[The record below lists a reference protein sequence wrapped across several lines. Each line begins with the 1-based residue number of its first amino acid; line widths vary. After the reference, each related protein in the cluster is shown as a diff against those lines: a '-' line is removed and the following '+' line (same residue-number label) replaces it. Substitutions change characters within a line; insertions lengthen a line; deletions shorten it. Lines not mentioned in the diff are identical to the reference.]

1 MVIFKQG
8 QFKTALLVAG
18 TNLDH
23 LKMSLNK
30 IRTNLEALNLSY
42 YSLDKFRCSKFVIFT
57 QDKFRYP
64 EFVPF
69 ASMTNLDGLDLC
81 HFKKDNFKYSKF
93 VLLVSRTNSD
103 AMNLSI

>member
-42 YSLDKFRCSKFVIFT
+42 YRLDKFRCSKFVLFT

-81 HFKKDNFKYSKF
+81 HFKTDNFKYSKF
-93 VLLVSRTNSD
+93 VSLANRTNSD
-103 AMNLSI
+103 AINLTL

>member
-1 MVIFKQG
+1 
-8 QFKTALLVAG
+8 
-18 TNLDH
+18 
-23 LKMSLNK
+23 MSLNK
-30 IRTNLEALNLSY
+30 IWTDLEALNLSL

-64 EFVPF
+64 ELVPF

-81 HFKKDNFKYSKF
+81 HFKTDNFKYSKF

-103 AMNLSI
+103 AMNLSISDAGQILLV

>member
-1 MVIFKQG
+1 
-8 QFKTALLVAG
+8 
-18 TNLDH
+18 
-23 LKMSLNK
+23 MSLNK
-30 IRTNLEALNLSY
+30 IWTDLEALNLSL
-42 YSLDKFRCSKFVIFT
+42 YSLDKFRCSKFVLFT

-93 VLLVSRTNSD
+93 VLLASRTNSD
-103 AMNLSI
+103 AMNLSL